1 MKSGTDADDIA
12 RLRTLFA
19 AEREATFAD
28 FGAVYCV
35 DDPDDVLARFAR
47 ARRGDPDAALAF
59 LREDYEWRKAEDAAS
74 LRSTPPEAV
83 LGHDPAVLAEYYRTR
98 STEETPTRS

>member
-1 MKSGTDADDIA
+1 MKAEEAGADLE
-12 RLRTLFA
+12 RLRALFA
-19 AEREATFAD
+19 AERESNFAD

-59 LREDYEWRKAEDAAS
+59 LCEDYEWRKAENAAA
-74 LRSTPPEAV
+74 LRSTPPADV
-83 LGHDPAVLAEYYRTR
+83 LG
-98 STEETPTRS
+98 